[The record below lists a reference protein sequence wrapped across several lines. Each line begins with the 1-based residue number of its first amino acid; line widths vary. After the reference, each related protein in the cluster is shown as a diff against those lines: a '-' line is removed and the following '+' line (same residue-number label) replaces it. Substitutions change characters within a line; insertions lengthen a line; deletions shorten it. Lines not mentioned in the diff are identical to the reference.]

1 MRRLDHSHLDRFTRR
16 RRRDPT
22 ISFLCEKPHGNDCN
36 ADPSLAS
43 SQRAARAR
51 LHAALPDANGSEP
64 LRGRICI
71 AAARAIRLQPVCWHY
86 GGCLWLDADQRWPG
100 GWLCG
105 RPSVMRF
112 ISLFSVVNTIIT
124 AVAVCYVYQHGSTL
138 AVYLC
143 LCAAAIVT
151 GMNTG
156 SYFVS
161 LEAIF
166 GDSTAGQ
173 RRAFSRSR
181 TSPRLARLLAC

>member
-1 MRRLDHSHLDRFTRR
+1 MATTATRSPPWPHRNVPLALVSTLLFQMRMALNLCVDAYVLLLPEPFGSNQFVGIMEGACGWTQISAGLVAGYVADRF
-16 RRRDPT
+16 
-22 ISFLCEKPHGNDCN
+22 G
-36 ADPSLAS
+36 
-43 SQRAARAR
+43 
-51 LHAALPDANGSEP
+51 
-64 LRGRICI
+64 
-71 AAARAIRLQPVCWHY
+71 RAI
-86 GGCLWLDADQRWPG
+86 
-100 GWLCG
+100 
-105 RPSVMRF
+105 VMRF